1 MLSIGCVNEAHPDF
15 LRRVLETCREQIS
28 AFHPF
33 VRIISHRSHLNLFY
47 QGEIELIF
55 GFKDDIPIR
64 DEVIYKELAKVPL
77 CCVLPAGH
85 PLTAKEEV
93 EDQDLLAE
101 NLITYSSYAIPVKT
115 AEYQNQ
121 ITLHLPPES
130 IHLYENLQII
140 LTLIR
145 SGYGYSILPK
155 FGSSDTGLRFILY
168 PP

>member
-15 LRRVLETCREQIS
+15 LRRVLETCREQI
-28 AFHPF
+28 
-33 VRIISHRSHLNLFY
+33 
-47 QGEIELIF
+47 
-55 GFKDDIPIR
+55 
-64 DEVIYKELAKVPL
+64 PL

-101 NLITYSSYAIPVKT
+101 NLITCSSYTIPVKA

-130 IHLYENLQII
+130 IHICKNLQII

-155 FGSSDTGLRFILY
+155 FGSSDTGLRFIPLKNTEPLSY
-168 PP
+168 GIFYRKGTANPLLKKAAVIAKNCREI